1 MKTIYLDW
9 AAAALP
15 NQQVLQL
22 MHDVYAEYYANPS
35 SVHTPGKKAA
45 SELQRQRVLFAG
57 LLQCRPEQIVFTS
70 GGTESNSIVLQ
81 SLVWKRRKG
90 TVLISGIEHPSV
102 YNFSQFLSFL
112 GYNVRILEAPEGFVQ
127 AENLKH
133 QLTEDTVM
141 VCIMHTNNVIGSVQP
156 IAELASVIRN
166 FEKQTRMH
174 IHFHV
179 DAVQAFGKIPLSA
192 VVSDADSMSFSAHKI
207 GGPKGIGA
215 LFLKK
220 PITPL
225 SAGGGQEYGIRPGTE
240 NLPAVSAFTAAAD
253 IACAAAEADWKT
265 VARRKSLF
273 IDSLKPLSWV
283 QILNEGDADFDQAVS
298 GSIFSPY
305 FLLASFSPIPAE
317 VMLRV
322 LNDNGIAVSAG
333 SACSSKESAKRERV
347 LTSMGFSS
355 SIASGTVRFSFSPS
369 VTEDDI
375 RRTAEIIR
383 TEGNRMY
390 QLLHSLG

>member
-1 MKTIYLDW
+1 MNTIYLDW

-15 NQQVLQL
+15 NQQALQL
-22 MHDVYAEYYANPS
+22 MHDAYADLSANPS
-35 SVHTPGKKAA
+35 SLHTPGKKAA
-45 SELQRQRVLFAG
+45 AELKRRRALFAE
-57 LLQCRPEQIVFTS
+57 LIQCRPEQVIFTS

-81 SLVWKRRKG
+81 SLIWKRRKG

-102 YNFSQFLSFL
+102 YSFSQFLSFI
-112 GYNVRILEAPEGFVQ
+112 GYSVRILEAPEGFIQ
-127 AENLKH
+127 ADSLKH

-156 IAELASVIRN
+156 IAELASIIRN
-166 FEKQTRMH
+166 FEKQIRRH

-179 DAVQAFGKIPLSA
+179 DAVQAFGKIHLSA
-192 VVSDADSMSFSAHKI
+192 VESDADSMSFSAHKI

-220 PITPL
+220 PISPL
-225 SAGGGQEYGIRPGTE
+225 SPGGGQEYGIRPGTE
-240 NLPAVSAFTAAAD
+240 NLPAISAFTAAAD
-253 IACAAAEADWKT
+253 ASCSKAEADWKT
-265 VARRKSLF
+265 VTNLKSLF
-273 IDSLKPLSWV
+273 IDSIKTLSWV
-283 QILNEGDADFDQAVS
+283 QVLNEGAADFGKAVA
-298 GSIFSPY
+298 GSIYSPY

-333 SACSSKESAKRERV
+333 SACSSRESAKRERV

-355 SIASGTVRFSFSPS
+355 NIASGTVRFSFGPS
-369 VTEDDI
+369 ITEDDV
-375 RRTAEIIR
+375 RRTAEIIK